1 MSIRLKILVACLC
14 LTAITIASGVLARAS
29 QSELGGLAFRL
40 YDDAFMSMSYLR
52 SAQNTLLSVSRD
64 LAAPVAERQASVND
78 KLSSALSD
86 LQVAHDRALSPE
98 GARAATWLQQQLA
111 TQQKKVMSGQPSERS
126 LLSEVEDRFDSAVE
140 INAGDGFR
148 FRREAVNLVAHVKQQ
163 TWAVMAI
170 SVTVALA
177 ITVLLS
183 RAIVPSVQYAVGIAA
198 NIASGRLDNP
208 IGITGSGET
217 GVLLRALGTMQQS
230 IAEKMAQI
238 ERLMA
243 KQASSHATE
252 IAAQHLRFEVA
263 LENMVQG
270 LCMLDADR
278 RVVVHNRRFGEMFAA
293 LEAGA
298 PLLDALPAALLL
310 TDVTDQHQPRSYSR
324 TLDDERII
332 AVSERP
338 MGSGGWVVTYD
349 DVTERHRSEARLA
362 HMARHDVLT
371 GLPNRLRF
379 REQMD
384 AALGELRGD
393 DAIAV
398 LCFNLDHFK
407 VVNDSLG
414 HSVGDVLLCQVA
426 KRLVS
431 EVGEN
436 DTVARLDGDEFGII
450 QSSSAQPNGAKA
462 LAERLSAVITEAFE
476 INGERISVATS
487 IGIAVQT
494 VGPGDADCLLKNADL
509 ALCRAKVDGR
519 GTYRFFESAMDAL
532 MQARRM
538 LELDLRQAIEER
550 QFVVY
555 YQPLVTTRTRQVSG
569 FEALVRWPHP
579 TRGLV
584 SPIDFISVAEE
595 TGLIGRLGALVMEQA
610 CFDAVSW
617 PESVKVAV
625 NLSPLQFK
633 NPNLAAD
640 VAAVLE
646 RTGLPAN
653 RLELE
658 VTESVLLQ
666 DSDVI
671 MIILHKIRSL
681 GVRVSMDDF
690 GTGYS
695 SLSYLR
701 RFPFDK
707 IKIDQSFIRTLDDSN
722 DCLAIVRAVLGLGRS
737 LGMSVVAE
745 GVETEAQFA
754 LLEREGC
761 EQLQGYL
768 FSKPQP
774 ASAVESIMASVL
786 DKKLFRSTKC
796 SQYQQLTTSVPT

>member
-1 MSIRLKILVACLC
+1 
-14 LTAITIASGVLARAS
+14 
-29 QSELGGLAFRL
+29 
-40 YDDAFMSMSYLR
+40 MSMSYLR

-64 LAAPVAERQASVND
+64 LAAPAVEGQSSVD
-78 KLSSALSD
+78 EKMDSAVSD
-86 LQVAHDRALSPE
+86 LQVAHDRALSPQ
-98 GARAATWLQQQLA
+98 GAKAATWLQQQVA
-111 TQQKKVMSGQPSERS
+111 TLQQEVRSGHPVHHSV
-126 LLSEVEDRFDSAVE
+126 LSNIEEHFDSAVE

-148 FRREAVNLVAHVKQQ
+148 FRREAVGLIAHVKQQ
-163 TWAVMAI
+163 TWVVMAI

-183 RAIVPSVQYAVGIAA
+183 RAIVPSVRYAVGIAT

-217 GVLLRALGTMQQS
+217 GVLLRALGTMQRS
-230 IAEKMAQI
+230 IADKMAQI

-243 KQASSHATE
+243 QQASNHATE
-252 IAAQHLRFEVA
+252 IAAQHLRFEIA

-270 LCMLDADR
+270 LCMIDAER
-278 RVVVHNRRFGEMFAA
+278 RIIVHNRRFAEMFT
-293 LEAGA
+293 EIGVGA
-298 PLLDALPAALLL
+298 PLAAALPTPLVL
-310 TDVTDQHQPRSYSR
+310 TRPADQGTSSSYSR

-338 MGSGGWVVTYD
+338 MSAGGWVVTYD

-362 HMARHDVLT
+362 HMARHDMLT
-371 GLPNRLRF
+371 GLPNRLSF
-379 REQMD
+379 QEQTD
-384 AALGELRGD
+384 TALAELRDGD
-393 DAIAV
+393 AVAV
-398 LCFNLDHFK
+398 LCLNLDHFK
-407 VVNDSLG
+407 AINDSLG
-414 HSVGDVLLCQVA
+414 HSFGDALLCEVA
-426 KRLVS
+426 KRLNGEVS
-431 EVGEN
+431 EQVF
-436 DTVARLDGDEFGII
+436 VARLGGDEFGVLQIS
-450 QSSSAQPNGAKA
+450 QDQPTSAKK
-462 LAERLSAVITEAFE
+462 LAERLSTIIAEISD
-476 INGERISVATS
+476 INGERVAVTIST
-487 IGIAVQT
+487 GIAIQ
-494 VGPGDADCLLKNADL
+494 ADGSGNAETLLKNAGL
-509 ALCRAKVDGR
+509 ALYRAKSDGR
-519 GTYRFFESAMDAL
+519 DTFRFFESAMDAL

-538 LELDLRQAIEER
+538 LEIDLRQAIEAK

-555 YQPLVTTRTRQVSG
+555 YQPLVTTRTGQVSG

-584 SPIDFISVAEE
+584 SPIEFISVAEE

-610 CFDAVSW
+610 CVDAVNW
-617 PESVKVAV
+617 PESIKVAV

-633 NPNLAAD
+633 NANLASD
-640 VAAVLE
+640 VADILE
-646 RTGLPAN
+646 RTGLPAH

-666 DSDVI
+666 DSDAI
-671 MIILHKIRSL
+671 LALLHKIRSF

-745 GVETEAQFA
+745 GVETLAQFDI
-754 LLEREGC
+754 LKREGC

-774 ASAVESIMASVL
+774 IAVVPSIIARCAERQVEL
-786 DKKLFRSTKC
+786 
-796 SQYQQLTTSVPT
+796 V

>member
-52 SAQNTLLSVSRD
+52 SAQNTLLSISRD
-64 LAAPVAERQASVND
+64 LAAPVVEGQSSVD
-78 KLSSALSD
+78 EKMDSAVSD
-86 LQVAHDRALSPE
+86 LQVAHDRALSPQ
-98 GARAATWLQQQLA
+98 GAKAATWLQEQVAMVQQ
-111 TQQKKVMSGQPSERS
+111 QVRSGQPARHSV
-126 LLSEVEDRFDSAVE
+126 LSNIEEHFDSAVE

-148 FRREAVNLVAHVKQQ
+148 FRREAVGLIAHVKQQ
-163 TWAVMAI
+163 TWVVMAI
-170 SVTVALA
+170 SVTVALV

-183 RAIVPSVQYAVGIAA
+183 RAIVPSVRYAVGIAT

-208 IGITGSGET
+208 IAVTGSGET
-217 GVLLRALGTMQQS
+217 GVLLRALGTMQRS
-230 IAEKMAQI
+230 IADKMAQI

-243 KQASSHATE
+243 QQASNHATE

-270 LCMLDADR
+270 LCMIDAER
-278 RVVVHNRRFGEMFAA
+278 RIIVHNRRFAEMFG
-293 LEAGA
+293 ETEVGA
-298 PLLDALPAALLL
+298 PLLEALPTALVLTQAA
-310 TDVTDQHQPRSYSR
+310 DQGASSSYSR
-324 TLDDERII
+324 TLDDDRII

-338 MGSGGWVVTYD
+338 MSAGGWVVTYD

-362 HMARHDVLT
+362 HMARHDMLT
-371 GLPNRLRF
+371 GLPNRLSF
-379 REQMD
+379 QEQTD
-384 AALGELRGD
+384 TALAELRDGE
-393 DAIAV
+393 ALAV
-398 LCFNLDHFK
+398 LCLNLDHFK
-407 VVNDSLG
+407 AINDSLG
-414 HSVGDVLLCQVA
+414 HSFGDALLCEVA
-426 KRLVS
+426 NRLNG
-431 EVGEN
+431 EVGEQVF
-436 DTVARLDGDEFGII
+436 VARLGGDEFGVL
-450 QSSSAQPNGAKA
+450 QTSQDQPTSAKK
-462 LAERLSAVITEAFE
+462 LAERLSTIIAEISD
-476 INGERISVATS
+476 INGERVAVTIST
-487 IGIAVQT
+487 GIAIQ
-494 VGPGDADCLLKNADL
+494 ADESGNAETLLKNAGL
-509 ALCRAKVDGR
+509 ALYRAKSDGR
-519 GTYRFFESAMDAL
+519 DTFRFFESAMDAL
-532 MQARRM
+532 MQARRA
-538 LELDLRQAIEER
+538 LEIDLREAIELK

-555 YQPLVTTRTRQVSG
+555 YQPLVTTRTGQVSG

-579 TRGLV
+579 SRGLV
-584 SPIDFISVAEE
+584 SPIEFISVAEE

-610 CFDAVSW
+610 CMDAVNW
-617 PESVKVAV
+617 PESIKVAV

-633 NPNLAAD
+633 NANLASD
-640 VAAVLE
+640 VADILE
-646 RTGLPAN
+646 RTGLPPH

-666 DSDVI
+666 DSDAI
-671 MIILHKIRSL
+671 LALLHKIRSF

-745 GVETEAQFA
+745 GVETLAQFDI
-754 LLEREGC
+754 LKREGC

-774 ASAVESIMASVL
+774 IAVVPSIIARCAERQVEL
-786 DKKLFRSTKC
+786 
-796 SQYQQLTTSVPT
+796 V

>member
-64 LAAPVAERQASVND
+64 LASPVAERQDTVSE
-78 KLSSALSD
+78 KLDSAVSD

-98 GARAATWLQQQLA
+98 GSRAATWLQQQLEIL
-111 TQQKKVMSGQPSERS
+111 QQQVKGNQPADRS
-126 LLSEVEDRFDSAVE
+126 MLSTVEDRFDAAVE

-148 FRREAVNLVAHVKQQ
+148 FRREAVGLIAHVKRQ
-163 TWAVMAI
+163 TWIVMAI
-170 SVTVALA
+170 SVSVALA

-183 RAIVPSVQYAVGIAA
+183 RAIVPSVRYAVGLAT

-208 IGITGSGET
+208 ISIKGGGET
-217 GVLLRALGTMQQS
+217 GVLLRALGLMQKS
-230 IAEKMAQI
+230 IADKMAQI
-238 ERLMA
+238 EQLMA
-243 KQASSHATE
+243 QQASSHATE
-252 IAAQHLRFEVA
+252 IAVQHLRFEVA

-270 LCMLDADR
+270 LCMIDVER
-278 RVVVHNRRFGEMFAA
+278 RVIVHNRRFAEMFSDA
-293 LEAGA
+293 EVGA
-298 PLLDALPAALLL
+298 PLLKALPIALLPPETADL
-310 TDVTDQHQPRSYSR
+310 HQPQTYSR
-324 TLDDERII
+324 TLEDERVI

-338 MGSGGWVVTYD
+338 MSSGGWVVTYD

-362 HMARHDVLT
+362 HMARHDMLT
-371 GLPNRLRF
+371 NLPNRLSFHER
-379 REQMD
+379 MNT
-384 AALGELRGD
+384 ALADRRAGD
-393 DAIAV
+393 EIAI
-398 LCFNLDHFK
+398 LCCNLDHFK
-407 VVNDSLG
+407 SINDLLS
-414 HSVGDVLLCQVA
+414 HSVGDALLCEVA
-426 KRLVS
+426 GRLVS
-431 EVGEN
+431 EVGEQGF
-436 DTVARLDGDEFGII
+436 VARLGGDEFGIV
-450 QSSSAQPNGAKA
+450 QAGCAQPKGARL
-462 LAERLSAVITEAFE
+462 LAERLLAVIEDIVE
-476 INGERISVATS
+476 INGERISISTS
-487 IGIAVQT
+487 IGIAI
-494 VGPGDADCLLKNADL
+494 GSEGSGDADALLKNADL
-509 ALCRAKVDGR
+509 ALFRAKADGR
-519 GTYRFFESAMDAL
+519 DTFCFFESAMDAL
-532 MQARRM
+532 IQARRL
-538 LELDLRQAIEER
+538 LEIELRQAIETQ

-555 YQPLVTTRTRQVSG
+555 YQPLVTARTRQVSG

-584 SPIDFISVAEE
+584 SPLEFITVAEE

-610 CFDAVSW
+610 CADAVHW
-617 PESVKVAV
+617 PENIKVAV

-633 NPNLAAD
+633 NANLAED
-640 VAAVLE
+640 VAAILE
-646 RTGLPAN
+646 KTGLAAH

-666 DSDVI
+666 DSDDI
-671 MIILHKIRSL
+671 MAILHKIRSF

-707 IKIDQSFIRTLDDSN
+707 IKIDQSFIRTLDDNN

-745 GVETEAQFA
+745 GVETEAQFMI
-754 LLEREGC
+754 LEREGC

-774 ASAVESIMASVL
+774 VAAVPSIIAEYAERRVEL
-786 DKKLFRSTKC
+786 
-796 SQYQQLTTSVPT
+796 V

>member
-52 SAQNTLLSVSRD
+52 SAQNTLLSVSHD
-64 LAAPVAERQASVND
+64 LAAPLSDRQSSLND
-78 KLSSALSD
+78 KLDSALSD

-98 GARAATWLQQQLA
+98 GARAANWLQQQL
-111 TQQKKVMSGQPSERS
+111 TTFQEQVKKGKPADAL
-126 LLSEVEDRFDSAVE
+126 LLSKVEDHFDSAVE

-148 FRREAVNLVAHVKQQ
+148 FRREALMLVEHVKRQ
-163 TWAVMAI
+163 TWIVMAV

-183 RAIVPSVQYAVGIAA
+183 RAIVPSVRYAVGIAT

-208 IGITGSGET
+208 IGVTGSGET
-217 GVLLRALGTMQQS
+217 GVLLRALGTMQRS
-230 IAEKMAQI
+230 IADKMAQI
-238 ERLMA
+238 EQLMA

-252 IAAQHLRFEVA
+252 IAAQHLRFQVA
-263 LENMVQG
+263 LDNMVQG
-270 LCMLDADR
+270 LCMLDDDR
-278 RVVVHNRRFGEMFAA
+278 RVVVHNRRFGEMFA
-293 LEAGA
+293 EAEVGA
-298 PLLDALPAALLL
+298 QLRETIPAALLL
-310 TDVTDQHQPRSYSR
+310 TDTTDRRQPSLYTR

-349 DVTERHRSEARLA
+349 DVTERHKSEARLE
-362 HMARHDVLT
+362 HMARHDMLT

-384 AALGELRGD
+384 AALDELRAT
-393 DAIAV
+393 DAIAI
-398 LCFNLDHFK
+398 LCLNLDHFK
-407 VVNDSLG
+407 TINDSLG
-414 HSVGDVLLCQVA
+414 HSTGDALLCEVA
-426 KRLVS
+426 KRLVGQI
-431 EVGEN
+431 GEN
-436 DTVARLDGDEFGII
+436 DVVARLGGDEFGII
-450 QSSSAQPNGAKA
+450 QMSDTQPNDAKQ
-462 LAERLSAVITEAFE
+462 LAERLSSIIAELFE

-487 IGIAVQT
+487 IGIAIHT
-494 VGPGDADCLLKNADL
+494 GGSGNAEALLKNADL
-509 ALCRAKVDGR
+509 ALYRAKADGR
-519 GTYRFFESAMDAL
+519 GTYRFFESAMDAM
-532 MQARRM
+532 MQARRI
-538 LELDLRQAIEER
+538 LESDLRQAIEEK

-555 YQPLVTTRTRQVSG
+555 YQPLVTTHTRLVSG

-584 SPIDFISVAEE
+584 SPIEFIAVAEE
-595 TGLIGRLGALVMEQA
+595 IGLIGRLGALVMEQA
-610 CFDAVSW
+610 CLAAVSW
-617 PESVKVAV
+617 PENIKIAV

-633 NPNLAAD
+633 NVNLAVD
-640 VAAVLE
+640 VAEILD
-646 RTGLPAN
+646 RTGLPAS

-658 VTESVLLQ
+658 VTESILMQ

-671 MIILHKIRSL
+671 MKILHQIRSL
-681 GVRVSMDDF
+681 GIRVSMDDF

-701 RFPFDK
+701 KFPFDK
-707 IKIDQSFIRTLDDSN
+707 IKIDQSFIRNLDDSN

-745 GVETEAQFA
+745 GVETEEQYM
-754 LLEREGC
+754 LLKREGC

-774 ASAVESIMASVL
+774 ISTVPSIIAKHAQRQTALLVL
-786 DKKLFRSTKC
+786 
-796 SQYQQLTTSVPT
+796 

>member
-64 LAAPVAERQASVND
+64 MAAPVAEGQSTLDERME
-78 KLSSALSD
+78 SAVSD

-98 GARAATWLQQQLA
+98 GARAATWLQQQVA
-111 TQQKKVMSGQPSERS
+111 VVQQQVRSGQPTRHSV
-126 LLSEVEDRFDSAVE
+126 LSNIEERFDSAVE

-148 FRREAVNLVAHVKQQ
+148 FRREAVGLIAHVKQQ
-163 TWAVMAI
+163 TWVVMAI

-183 RAIVPSVQYAVGIAA
+183 RAIVPSVRYAVGIAT
-198 NIASGRLDNP
+198 NIAAGRLDNP
-208 IGITGSGET
+208 IRVTGSGET
-217 GVLLRALGTMQQS
+217 GVLLRALGTMQRS
-230 IAEKMAQI
+230 IADKMAQI

-243 KQASSHATE
+243 QQASNHATE
-252 IAAQHLRFEVA
+252 IAAQHLRFEIA

-270 LCMLDADR
+270 LCMIDAER
-278 RVVVHNRRFGEMFAA
+278 RIIVHNRRFAEMFADI
-293 LEAGA
+293 EVGA
-298 PLLDALPAALLL
+298 PLIEALPTALVL
-310 TDVTDQHQPRSYSR
+310 TQATSQGTSNSYSR
-324 TLDDERII
+324 TLDERII

-338 MGSGGWVVTYD
+338 MSAGGWVVTYD

-362 HMARHDVLT
+362 HMERHDMLT
-371 GLPNRLRF
+371 GLPNRLSFQERT
-379 REQMD
+379 D
-384 AALGELRGD
+384 TALAELRKD

-398 LCFNLDHFK
+398 LCLNLDHFK
-407 VVNDSLG
+407 VINDSLG
-414 HSVGDVLLCQVA
+414 HSFGDALLCEVA
-426 KRLVS
+426 KRLS
-431 EVGEN
+431 GEAGEQVF
-436 DTVARLDGDEFGII
+436 VARLGGDEFGILQI
-450 QSSSAQPNGAKA
+450 DQDQPKGAKK
-462 LAERLSAVITEAFE
+462 LAEQLSTIIADISS
-476 INGERISVATS
+476 INGERIAVTIST
-487 IGIAVQT
+487 GIAIQ
-494 VGPGDADCLLKNADL
+494 ADESGTAETLLKNAGL
-509 ALCRAKVDGR
+509 ALYRAKADGR
-519 GTYRFFESAMDAL
+519 DTFRFFESAMDAL

-538 LELDLRQAIEER
+538 LEIDLRQAIEIK

-555 YQPLVTTRTRQVSG
+555 YQPLVTTRTGQVSG

-579 TRGLV
+579 SRGLV
-584 SPIDFISVAEE
+584 SPIEFISVAEE

-610 CFDAVSW
+610 CIDAVNW
-617 PESVKVAV
+617 PESIKVAV

-633 NPNLAAD
+633 NLNLASD
-640 VAAVLE
+640 VADILE
-646 RTGLPAN
+646 RTGLPAH

-666 DSDVI
+666 DSDAI
-671 MIILHKIRSL
+671 LGLLHKIRSL

-737 LGMSVVAE
+737 LGMTVVAE
-745 GVETEAQFA
+745 GVETPAQFDI
-754 LLEREGC
+754 LKREGC

-774 ASAVESIMASVL
+774 IAVVPSIIARCAERQIELV
-786 DKKLFRSTKC
+786 
-796 SQYQQLTTSVPT
+796 

>member
-52 SAQNTLLSVSRD
+52 SAQNTLLSISHD
-64 LAAPVAERQASVND
+64 LAAPVIEGQ
-78 KLSSALSD
+78 SALDEKMDSAVSD

-98 GARAATWLQQQLA
+98 GAKAATWLQQQVA
-111 TQQKKVMSGQPSERS
+111 IVQQQVRSGHPAQHSV
-126 LLSEVEDRFDSAVE
+126 LSNIEEHFDSAVE

-148 FRREAVNLVAHVKQQ
+148 FRREAVGLIAHVKQQ
-163 TWAVMAI
+163 TWVVMAI

-183 RAIVPSVQYAVGIAA
+183 RAIVPSVRYAVGIAT

-208 IGITGSGET
+208 IGVTSSGET
-217 GVLLRALGTMQQS
+217 GVLLRALGTMQRS
-230 IAEKMAQI
+230 IADKMAQI

-243 KQASSHATE
+243 QQASNHATE
-252 IAAQHLRFEVA
+252 IAVQHLRFEVA

-270 LCMLDADR
+270 LCMIDAER
-278 RVVVHNRRFGEMFAA
+278 RIIVHNRRFAEMFT
-293 LEAGA
+293 EIGVGA
-298 PLLDALPAALLL
+298 PLAAALPTALLL
-310 TDVTDQHQPRSYSR
+310 TRPAEQGISSSYSR

-338 MGSGGWVVTYD
+338 MSAGGWVVTYD

-362 HMARHDVLT
+362 HMARHDMLT
-371 GLPNRLRF
+371 GLPNRLSF
-379 REQMD
+379 QEQTD
-384 AALGELRGD
+384 TALAELREGD
-393 DAIAV
+393 AVAV
-398 LCFNLDHFK
+398 LCLNLDHFK
-407 VVNDSLG
+407 AINDSLG
-414 HSVGDVLLCQVA
+414 HSFGDALLCEVA
-426 KRLVS
+426 KRLDG
-431 EVGEN
+431 EVGEQVF
-436 DTVARLDGDEFGII
+436 VARLGGDEFGVL
-450 QSSSAQPNGAKA
+450 QTSQDQPTSAKK
-462 LAERLSAVITEAFE
+462 LAEQLSTIIAEISD
-476 INGERISVATS
+476 INGERVAVAIST
-487 IGIAVQT
+487 GIAIQT
-494 VGPGDADCLLKNADL
+494 DRSGNSETLLKNAGL
-509 ALCRAKVDGR
+509 ALYRAKSDGR
-519 GTYRFFESAMDAL
+519 DTFRFFESAMDAL

-538 LELDLRQAIEER
+538 LEIDLRQAIEAK

-555 YQPLVTTRTRQVSG
+555 YQPLVTTRTGQVSG

-579 TRGLV
+579 SRGLV
-584 SPIDFISVAEE
+584 SPIEFISVAEE

-610 CFDAVSW
+610 CMDAVNW
-617 PESVKVAV
+617 PESIKVAV

-633 NPNLAAD
+633 NANLACD
-640 VAAVLE
+640 VADILE
-646 RTGLPAN
+646 RTGLPPH

-666 DSDVI
+666 DSDAI
-671 MIILHKIRSL
+671 LGLLHKIRSF

-745 GVETEAQFA
+745 GVETLAQFDI
-754 LLEREGC
+754 LKREGC

-774 ASAVESIMASVL
+774 IAVVPSIIARCAERQVEL
-786 DKKLFRSTKC
+786 
-796 SQYQQLTTSVPT
+796 V

>member
-1 MSIRLKILVACLC
+1 
-14 LTAITIASGVLARAS
+14 
-29 QSELGGLAFRL
+29 
-40 YDDAFMSMSYLR
+40 MSYLR

-64 LAAPVAERQASVND
+64 LAAPVVEGQSSVD
-78 KLSSALSD
+78 EKMDSAVSD
-86 LQVAHDRALSPE
+86 LQVAHDRALSPQ
-98 GARAATWLQQQLA
+98 GAKAATWLQQQVA
-111 TQQKKVMSGQPSERS
+111 MVQQEVRSGRPAQHSV
-126 LLSEVEDRFDSAVE
+126 LSNIEEHFDSAVE

-148 FRREAVNLVAHVKQQ
+148 FRREAVGLIAHVKQQ
-163 TWAVMAI
+163 TWVVMAI

-183 RAIVPSVQYAVGIAA
+183 RAIVPSVRYAVGIAT

-208 IGITGSGET
+208 ITVTGSGET
-217 GVLLRALGTMQQS
+217 GVLLRALGTMQRS
-230 IAEKMAQI
+230 IADKMAQI

-243 KQASSHATE
+243 QQATNHATE

-270 LCMLDADR
+270 LCMIDTER
-278 RVVVHNRRFGEMFAA
+278 RIIVHNRRFAEMFG
-293 LEAGA
+293 EIKVGA
-298 PLLDALPAALLL
+298 PLLEALPTALVL
-310 TDVTDQHQPRSYSR
+310 TQTADQGTSSSYSR

-338 MGSGGWVVTYD
+338 MNAGGWVVTYD

-362 HMARHDVLT
+362 HMARHDMLT
-371 GLPNRLRF
+371 GLPNRLSF
-379 REQMD
+379 QEQTD
-384 AALGELRGD
+384 TALAELRDG

-398 LCFNLDHFK
+398 LCLNLDHFK
-407 VVNDSLG
+407 AINDSLG
-414 HSVGDVLLCQVA
+414 HSFGDALLCEVA
-426 KRLVS
+426 KRLNA
-431 EVGEN
+431 EVGEQ
-436 DTVARLDGDEFGII
+436 VFAARLGGDEFGVLQTNQDQPI
-450 QSSSAQPNGAKA
+450 SAKT
-462 LAERLSAVITEAFE
+462 LAERLSTIIAEISD
-476 INGERISVATS
+476 INGERVAVAIST
-487 IGIAVQT
+487 GIAIQ
-494 VGPGDADCLLKNADL
+494 ADRSGNAETLLKNAGL
-509 ALCRAKVDGR
+509 ALYRAKADGR
-519 GTYRFFESAMDAL
+519 DTFRFFETAMDAL

-538 LELDLRQAIEER
+538 LEIDLRQAIEAK

-555 YQPLVTTRTRQVSG
+555 YQPLVTTRTGQVSG

-584 SPIDFISVAEE
+584 SPIEFISVAEE

-610 CFDAVSW
+610 CLDAVNW
-617 PESVKVAV
+617 PESIKVAV

-633 NPNLAAD
+633 NANLASD
-640 VAAVLE
+640 VADILE
-646 RTGLPAN
+646 RTGLPPH

-666 DSDVI
+666 DSDAI
-671 MIILHKIRSL
+671 LALLHKIRSF

-745 GVETEAQFA
+745 GVETLAQFDI
-754 LLEREGC
+754 LKREGC

-774 ASAVESIMASVL
+774 IAIVPSIIARCAERQVELV
-786 DKKLFRSTKC
+786 
-796 SQYQQLTTSVPT
+796 

>member
-1 MSIRLKILVACLC
+1 MVQQEVR
-14 LTAITIASGVLARAS
+14 SGRPAQHSVLS
-29 QSELGGLAFRL
+29 NIE
-40 YDDAFMSMSYLR
+40 
-52 SAQNTLLSVSRD
+52 
-64 LAAPVAERQASVND
+64 E
-78 KLSSALSD
+78 
-86 LQVAHDRALSPE
+86 H
-98 GARAATWLQQQLA
+98 
-111 TQQKKVMSGQPSERS
+111 
-126 LLSEVEDRFDSAVE
+126 FDSAVE

-148 FRREAVNLVAHVKQQ
+148 FRREAVGLIAHVKQQ
-163 TWAVMAI
+163 TWVVMAI

-183 RAIVPSVQYAVGIAA
+183 RAIVPSVRYAVGIAT

-208 IGITGSGET
+208 ITVTGSGET
-217 GVLLRALGTMQQS
+217 GVLLRALGTMQRS
-230 IAEKMAQI
+230 IADKMAQI

-243 KQASSHATE
+243 QQATNHATE

-270 LCMLDADR
+270 LCMIDTER
-278 RVVVHNRRFGEMFAA
+278 RIIVHNRRFAEMFG
-293 LEAGA
+293 EIKVGA
-298 PLLDALPAALLL
+298 PLLEALPTALVL
-310 TDVTDQHQPRSYSR
+310 TQTADQGTSSSYSR

-338 MGSGGWVVTYD
+338 MNAGGWVVTYD

-362 HMARHDVLT
+362 HMARHDMLT
-371 GLPNRLRF
+371 GLPNRLSF
-379 REQMD
+379 QEQTD
-384 AALGELRGD
+384 TALAELRDG

-398 LCFNLDHFK
+398 LCLNLDHFK
-407 VVNDSLG
+407 AINDSLG
-414 HSVGDVLLCQVA
+414 HSFGDALLCEVA
-426 KRLVS
+426 KRLNA
-431 EVGEN
+431 EVGEQ
-436 DTVARLDGDEFGII
+436 VFAARLGGDEFGVLQTNQDQPI
-450 QSSSAQPNGAKA
+450 SAKT
-462 LAERLSAVITEAFE
+462 LAERLSTIIAEISD
-476 INGERISVATS
+476 INGERVAVAIST
-487 IGIAVQT
+487 GIAIQ
-494 VGPGDADCLLKNADL
+494 ADRSGNAETLLKNAGL
-509 ALCRAKVDGR
+509 ALYRAKADGR
-519 GTYRFFESAMDAL
+519 DTFRFFETAMDAL

-538 LELDLRQAIEER
+538 LEIDLRQAIEAK

-555 YQPLVTTRTRQVSG
+555 YQPLVTTRTGQVSG

-584 SPIDFISVAEE
+584 SPIEFISVAEE

-610 CFDAVSW
+610 CLDAVNW
-617 PESVKVAV
+617 PESIKVAV

-633 NPNLAAD
+633 NANLASD
-640 VAAVLE
+640 VADILE
-646 RTGLPAN
+646 RTGLPPH

-666 DSDVI
+666 DSDAI
-671 MIILHKIRSL
+671 LALLHKIRSF

-745 GVETEAQFA
+745 GVETLAQFDI
-754 LLEREGC
+754 LKREGC

-774 ASAVESIMASVL
+774 IAIVPSIIARCAERQVELV
-786 DKKLFRSTKC
+786 
-796 SQYQQLTTSVPT
+796 